1 MAGRKLNVKTKVNAS
16 TILEVVIAMVIIIM
30 VFGIAMMIY
39 TNVLR
44 LSLSV
49 KKIKAQAILQEI
61 VLKSEQTKYLST
73 QSITIDDF
81 RVDQEIKPYQDD
93 TLLNEVH
100 VTAYDL
106 NQQKITE
113 LQKVIIK

>member
-1 MAGRKLNVKTKVNAS
+1 MAGRKLIPAGKVNAS

-44 LSLSV
+44 LSLSA

-61 VLKSEQTKYLST
+61 VLKSEQTKDFST

-81 RVDQEIKPYQDD
+81 RVEQEIKPYLND
-93 TLLNEVH
+93 TLLNEIH
-100 VTAYDL
+100 VTAYDG

>member
-1 MAGRKLNVKTKVNAS
+1 MAGRKLTPAAKVNAS
-16 TILEVVIAMVIIIM
+16 TILEVVIAMVIIIL

-44 LSLSV
+44 LSLSA

-61 VLKSEQTKYLST
+61 VLKSEQTKDLST

-81 RVDQEIKPYQDD
+81 RVDQEIKPYLDD
-93 TLLNEVH
+93 TLLNEIH
-100 VTAYDL
+100 VTAYDG